1 MSTDSSPT
9 VPLVGATSPARQL
22 RETMAAARVSFTWF
36 GVRKTLTPTQKAEAA
51 DTFGAQSQ
59 YISAAKK
66 LLDTRC
72 PAFQAVTAVR
82 NRAISY
88 WRGMSL
94 PYPEPGIRLIR
105 QDQVESFNDRL
116 VRLQGELEVAVEEL
130 DRQLPELR
138 QAARD
143 RLGRLY
149 DPSDYPSALRGLFL
163 VEWDFPS
170 VEPPDYPMTSAR
182 SQAAIAISQITQW
195 KRTTG
200 LE

>member
-1 MSTDSSPT
+1 
-9 VPLVGATSPARQL
+9 
-22 RETMAAARVSFTWF
+22 MAAARVSFTWL
-36 GVRKTLTPTQKAEAA
+36 GVRKTLTQSQKAEAA
-51 DTFGAQSQ
+51 ETFGATSQ
-59 YISAAKK
+59 YLSAAKK

-82 NRAISY
+82 NRVLSY

-116 VRLQGELEVAVEEL
+116 AHLRGELEEAVEEL
-130 DRQLPELR
+130 DRKLPDLR
-138 QAARD
+138 QAARE

-149 DPSDYPSALRGLFL
+149 NPADYPSALRGLFL

-170 VEPPDYPMTSAR
+170 VEPPDYLMQLNPALYEQERLRMVARFEEAVRLAEQAFIEVMPSSA
-182 SQAAIAISQITQW
+182 
-195 KRTTG
+195 
-200 LE
+200 